1 MTVALGP
8 TYRHPRPRRNYG
20 APPPRV
26 LSTTIARYCR
36 EFEARRGPLW
46 DYFSARVPALYDGEG
61 AALGRERGLRS
72 DGADSLLCVIVAL
85 LSSMDI
91 RRGFLGRPPVQPGA
105 RWHRR
110 GVRELFGFAFG
121 KPVFGALSIRRIE
134 RWLRALA
141 SLKVLTTYQ
150 LRVKSPRG
158 FESKTAIRHVT
169 DQLFRLAGTHG
180 QLAKERHEAW
190 QAAERERAAHRIES
204 IYIDQKAAERETTAH
219 TNGRRHM
226 AAAVPSTPGSP
237 APPAR
242 AGPEAIRALLKSLNP
257 SNRR

>member
-1 MTVALGP
+1 MTIGAA
-8 TYRHPRPRRNYG
+8 YRHPVPRRSYG

-36 EFEARRGPLW
+36 EFESRRGPLW
-46 DYFSARVPALYDGEG
+46 DYFSARIPALYDGEG
-61 AALGRERGLRS
+61 AALDRQRGLRS

-85 LSSMDI
+85 LRSMDI
-91 RRGFLGRPPVQPGA
+91 RRGFLGRPPLEPGA

-121 KPVFGALSIRRIE
+121 KPVRGALSIRRIE

-150 LRVKSPRG
+150 LRMKSLRG

-180 QLAKERHEAW
+180 QLAKERREAW
-190 QAAERERAAHRIES
+190 QAADRERAAHRIES
-204 IYIDQKAAERETTAH
+204 IRIDQKSAGEGPGPASS
-219 TNGRRHM
+219 
-226 AAAVPSTPGSP
+226 PSVLKP
-237 APPAR
+237 ASPPAR
-242 AGPEAIRALLKSLNP
+242 AGPQAVRAVLQSLIP
-257 SNRR
+257 PNRRRPT